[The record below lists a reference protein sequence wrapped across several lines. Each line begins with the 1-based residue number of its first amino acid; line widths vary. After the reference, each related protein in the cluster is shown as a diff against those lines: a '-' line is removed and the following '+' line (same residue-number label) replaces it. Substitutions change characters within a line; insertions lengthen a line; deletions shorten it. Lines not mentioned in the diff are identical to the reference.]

1 MGVPAAA
8 LDRCRAPSRLI
19 RADHPARQS
28 LTSSFGR
35 SMIVKK
41 RLVVVLG
48 LWLVAL
54 GAGWISPSQ
63 AAPPRSPNGLVINEV
78 FAPNTTYNQQY
89 FELFNT
95 SANPINLTNYF
106 IYNSG
111 GF

>member
-8 LDRCRAPSRLI
+8 LDRCRAPSCLV

-54 GAGWISPSQ
+54 GAGWVAPSQ
-63 AAPPRSPNGLVINEV
+63 AAPPRSPNGLVVNEV
-78 FAPNTTYNQQY
+78 YAPNTTYGSQY
-89 FELFNT
+89 FELYNT
-95 SANPINLTNYF
+95 SPNPINLSTYV

-111 GF
+111 